1 MIPCEELTRYDPV
14 HCKSMHTHLDHLD
27 CKGMLR
33 FTYTI
38 AFHRNRIEL
47 ITLFKFKDAFSESD
61 SLFSLLIYSLTLFLQ

>member
-1 MIPCEELTRYDPV
+1 MIHCEELTQYYPV
-14 HCKSMHTHLDHLD
+14 HSKSMHTHLDHLD

-38 AFHRNRIEL
+38 VFHHNRIEL

-61 SLFSLLIYSLTLFLQ
+61 PLFPLLFYSLTLFLR